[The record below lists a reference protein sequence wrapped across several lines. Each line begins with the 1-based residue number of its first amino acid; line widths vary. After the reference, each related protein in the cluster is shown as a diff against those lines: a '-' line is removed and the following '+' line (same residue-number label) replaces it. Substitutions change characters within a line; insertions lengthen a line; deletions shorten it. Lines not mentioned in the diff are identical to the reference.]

1 MEIEEQNMKIPACGG
16 AVSLVVDGA
25 GALVICSMK
34 QGHTVFLQHAANP
47 LLLRGIL
54 LVLFHWHC
62 RRRWHDAVKQRH
74 YAAD

>member
-1 MEIEEQNMKIPACGG
+1 MEMEEQNMKIPAAG
-16 AVSLVVDGA
+16 AVSLVVDG

-62 RRRWHDAVKQRH
+62 RWGMML
-74 YAAD
+74 

>member
-1 MEIEEQNMKIPACGG
+1 MEIEEQNMKIPAGG
-16 AVSLVVDGA
+16 AVSLVVDG

-62 RRRWHDAVKQRH
+62 RWGMML
-74 YAAD
+74 

>member
-47 LLLRGIL
+47 LLL
-54 LVLFHWHC
+54 
-62 RRRWHDAVKQRH
+62 
-74 YAAD
+74 